1 MALIHHPQPTNQT
14 EGNWFSIFKK
24 YQNTKMKCLAVFP
37 LQKLE
42 IYIKTFR
49 MRAHNVSE
57 VEGGTSNKSNLEKQ
71 FPRHGRL
78 FNFLTWTE
86 QETKLYFF
94 VFQPDANKVVRSG
107 EIPQMKVFLASTE
120 LHQRALNTVARQCT
134 WWYLLYIALT
144 FLLLYLQCTKFALI
158 Q

>member
-1 MALIHHPQPTNQT
+1 
-14 EGNWFSIFKK
+14 
-24 YQNTKMKCLAVFP
+24 MKCLAVFP

-57 VEGGTSNKSNLEKQ
+57 VEEGNFKQ
-71 FPRHGRL
+71 IQFGETISETRET
-78 FNFLTWTE
+78 FQFLDLNRTGDKT
-86 QETKLYFF
+86 LFF

-134 WWYLLYIALT
+134 W
-144 FLLLYLQCTKFALI
+144 
-158 Q
+158 

>member
-24 YQNTKMKCLAVFP
+24 YQNTKMKYCAVFP

-57 VEGGTSNKSNLEKQ
+57 VEEGNFKQ
-71 FPRHGRL
+71 IQFGETISETRET
-78 FNFLTWTE
+78 FQFL
-86 QETKLYFF
+86 
-94 VFQPDANKVVRSG
+94 D
-107 EIPQMKVFLASTE
+107 
-120 LHQRALNTVARQCT
+120 LNRTGDKTQIFCVSA
-134 WWYLLYIALT
+134 
-144 FLLLYLQCTKFALI
+144 
-158 Q
+158 